1 MILNKPKFWDKK
13 IGFISLILIPFSLL
27 FLAIIYLKKKFTKIR
42 SFKTPIICV
51 GNIYIGGTGKTPTSI
66 FLAQKI
72 SELGK
77 NTTILRSFHN
87 SHEDEYNLI
96 KNNFKN
102 LIVNKN
108 RIEGI
113 KEAERLNYD
122 TVILDDGLQDYR
134 INKNLSIVCFNLNQ
148 QIGNGL
154 VLPSGPLRESLGA
167 LKNADIIILNGN
179 KNKNFEEK
187 ILSINNKLKIFYSTY
202 KPVNIDKFKDKK
214 LLAIAGIGNP
224 ENFFQL
230 LEKYN
235 LNVEKKLMFPDHYK
249 FSKNEIENI
258 VTESS
263 KSGHQIIMTEKDYFK
278 IMDYKIDKIDYL
290 KVSIE
295 ISNLEKLLS
304 IIKRLYD

>member
-1 MILNKPKFWDKK
+1 MERVKH
-13 IGFISLILIPFSLL
+13 
-27 FLAIIYLKKKFTKIR
+27 
-42 SFKTPIICV
+42 
-51 GNIYIGGTGKTPTSI
+51 TSI
-66 FLAQKI
+66 FSTRN

-77 NTTILRSFHN
+77 NTTILRSYHN

-96 KNNFKN
+96 KNNFKK

-108 RIEGI
+108 RIDGI

-167 LKNADIIILNGN
+167 LKNADIIILNKN

-187 ILSINNKLKIFYSTY
+187 ILNINNRLKIFYSTY
-202 KPVNIDKFKDKK
+202 KPINIDKFKDKK

>member
-1 MILNKPKFWDKK
+1 MFQ
-13 IGFISLILIPFSLL
+13 SQS
-27 FLAIIYLKKKFTKIR
+27 A
-42 SFKTPIICV
+42 
-51 GNIYIGGTGKTPTSI
+51 
-66 FLAQKI
+66 
-72 SELGK
+72 
-77 NTTILRSFHN
+77 N
-87 SHEDEYNLI
+87 S
-96 KNNFKN
+96 
-102 LIVNKN
+102 
-108 RIEGI
+108 
-113 KEAERLNYD
+113 
-122 TVILDDGLQDYR
+122 
-134 INKNLSIVCFNLNQ
+134 
-148 QIGNGL
+148 NGL
-154 VLPSGPLRESLGA
+154 VLPTGPLRESVGA